1 MKYPNDITGLKFG
14 KLTVQSYSYKDTN
27 NKTYWSC
34 LCDCGNTKIIRRN
47 CLVSNTTL
55 SCGCLKQEASNKRH
69 NSLIG
74 QVFDRLTVIEL
85 SEQKNNKRSRKWLCK
100 CTCGNNTI
108 VGTTELNNKK
118 VRSCGCLRSE
128 LHKELAIKRNYIHG
142 ECTRDNTTKEW
153 FIWSSIIQRCTNPN
167 NKHYDSYGG
176 RGIIICDRW
185 KDSYTNFL
193 EDMGRVPFKEA
204 SIDRIDV
211 NGNYNKEN
219 CRWTDAKTQ
228 ANNKRN
234 NKIVTI
240 NSKTQTLALW
250 SDELNIN
257 YQTLYYRL
265 KHNLDLITGVKL
277 NK

>member
-1 MKYPNDITGLKFG
+1 MKYPHDITGLKFG

-85 SEQKNNKRSRKWLCK
+85 SEQKNNKRSGKWLCK

-118 VRSCGCLRSE
+118 VRSCCCLRSE
-128 LHKELAIKRNYIHG
+128 LHKELAIK
-142 ECTRDNTTKEW
+142 
-153 FIWSSIIQRCTNPN
+153 
-167 NKHYDSYGG
+167 
-176 RGIIICDRW
+176 
-185 KDSYTNFL
+185 
-193 EDMGRVPFKEA
+193 
-204 SIDRIDV
+204 
-211 NGNYNKEN
+211 NG
-219 CRWTDAKTQ
+219 AK
-228 ANNKRN
+228 A
-234 NKIVTI
+234 
-240 NSKTQTLALW
+240 
-250 SDELNIN
+250 
-257 YQTLYYRL
+257 YYRVKTVSEDDKFIEGL
-265 KHNLDLITGVKL
+265 KNIVMDKVYKIAPCPKKFCKCFQK
-277 NK
+277 NN